1 MMIIFLL
8 APLAGAAQSITNVV
22 ISEPFFSPNADGVK
36 DTTLITFN
44 LSEVAISAVT
54 IKDSLNNLKTTFYF
68 PALANQNFNVGSDT
82 SLWKIVSGTWGVV
95 SDGFDGRGY
104 ECNGIDPDVN
114 GRTIIG
120 SSDTWKDYIAIEA
133 DIKAIDVSYK
143 YYIGIIFRASGSPLD
158 NYYCFYVDMNE
169 SKFRISK
176 IISEVETELTASI
189 GYGTNF
195 VVGNWHKFKV
205 VMASSTIKCY
215 VDNKIIFDVSDT
227 TLVQGNAG
235 LRVHYAKAVFDN
247 FTVYPAAWWNGR
259 DEANGILPEGSYNA
273 ILASEGETSTW
284 TIKIDTSAPAGITT
298 LNAGLGNANDE
309 IKLTWIAPADTSP
322 LMKYEIKYATYSI
335 NTSNWSSVGLS
346 SENWS
351 PSASGQPETV
361 FIGGI
366 TGGVTY
372 YFAVKS
378 HDSAGNDVSYISN
391 TSTCMTNA
399 APAIVLVT
407 PPADATTTIGDQA
420 LSSPSIYAISW
431 AYSDSNPGDS
441 HSFDIYLSSD
451 NGANYNILITSAL
464 PNSTTFYIW
473 ETLKHPDSV
482 PTEEPYIIYKL
493 KVIVK
498 DILGLTGSDTNP
510 DSTYFIQIDN
520 RNYQP
525 QVTVKY
531 PNGGQLLSGKVS
543 VNWSLTDKNTGD
555 SHLNHIYIS
564 NDGGASWIEDA
575 GSPVRTTYYMLN
587 TASYA
592 DGDKY
597 RVMVVSTDNHK
608 TDGGTDEP
616 YTGWDTS
623 DANFFISNANKAPN
637 SFSLVS
643 PANASKVYSSQPT
656 LDWEDATDPEGNFNH
671 YELWYSTHSNFQTK
685 NVVSPITSSEYKI
698 TSTLVDK
705 QTYYWMVKAVDT
717 LGASTW
723 ANGTNATSGWSFSV
737 SATNIVSG
745 DMEIELIELPS
756 GAEVKVSEVNSTTSE
771 DVRIANASLKTILAA
786 KTISDTAYN
795 ISLSPATS
803 TDVQAVIKIK
813 YSDRDNDG
821 YLDGSLISE
830 KYLKIAKIA
839 TETGRWKIVEGE
851 QKVDTVNNTVSVS
864 VNKFSTFG
872 LIAYNAPSGLV
883 SNIKNVPNPFNA
895 GAEETGITFILTK
908 QSIVKINIY
917 NLVGDNV
924 WNNESEQT
932 GDSQGMTPTRI
943 YWNGKNSTGMTV
955 ANGMYICEIVAE
967 PKDGTAPDKKLH
979 YIGVRKR

>member
-351 PSASGQPETV
+351 PSASGQPETC
-361 FIGGI
+361 FIAGLS
-366 TGGVTY
+366 GGVSY
-372 YFAVKS
+372 YFAIKS

-391 TSTCMTNA
+391 TSTGITNV
-399 APAIVLVT
+399 APTIVLVT
-407 PPADATTTIGDQA
+407 PPANESPPIGDQFDPN
-420 LSSPSIYAISW
+420 PSTYTISW
-431 AYSDSNPGDS
+431 SYSDPNPGDS
-441 HSFDIYLSSD
+441 HTFDIYLSSD
-451 NGANYNILITSAL
+451 SGANYNILITSAL
-464 PNSTTFYIW
+464 PNSTTSYIW
-473 ETLKHPDSV
+473 ETLRHKDGSN
-482 PTEEPYIIYKL
+482 IYRI
-493 KVIVK
+493 KVIIK
-498 DILGLTGSDTNP
+498 DKIGLTGYAANPQGSDNI
-510 DSTYFIQIDN
+510 YINN

-525 QVTVKY
+525 QVTVIF
-531 PNGGQLLSGKVS
+531 PNDSTQRAGTIKVLWS
-543 VNWSLTDKNTGD
+543 VTDKNSGD
-555 SHLNHIYIS
+555 SHTFDVYVSSDSGNTWQKDNTS
-564 NDGGASWIEDA
+564 SFG
-575 GSPVRTTYYMLN
+575 TTYYMLN
-587 TASYA
+587 TAKYS
-592 DGDKY
+592 DGNKY
-597 RVMVVSTDNHK
+597 RVKVVATDDHK
-608 TDGGTDEP
+608 KDVTDPPTDEL
-616 YTGWDTS
+616 YTGEDTS
-623 DANFFISNANKAPN
+623 DVDFTINNGNKSPN

-643 PANASKVYSSQPT
+643 PVHTSKIYSSQPT
-656 LDWEDATDPEGNFNH
+656 LDWEDTTDTDPGGEFSH
-671 YELWYSTHSNFQTK
+671 YEMYYSTSSNFQTVT
-685 NVVSPITSSEYKI
+685 VVSALAASEYKI
-698 TSTLVDK
+698 TTSLIDK
-705 QTYYWMVKAVDT
+705 QTYYWTVKAVDK

-723 ANGTNATSGWSFSV
+723 ANGTSATSGWSFSV

-745 DMEIELIELPS
+745 NLEVELIELPS